1 MTQLPAGKH
10 REHHQ
15 GDVQASLR
23 HRRHGG
29 LPAAPDPRGTR
40 TGSEPGSEQQRR
52 GHDRDGDGRPERVG
66 PDSRQA
72 REAEAAFPS
81 GPEVTSAPASLI
93 PANAPATETSANV
106 GSTSAAVSQV
116 SWDLVAPRATSSAV
130 SPSRWVASSRA
141 TATSAATASTSS
153 SRALITSINRATAR
167 SPAAPASTDGR
178 LETSCAPLRKLESGS
193 DSARAAT
200 LADIELGSPWNA
212 VISGCATHV
221 ALNIVS
227 VDPSAA

>member
-1 MTQLPAGKH
+1 MNPGASSKAVAMTVTAI
-10 REHHQ
+10 
-15 GDVQASLR
+15 
-23 HRRHGG
+23 
-29 LPAAPDPRGTR
+29 AAPSASGQIPAR
-40 TGSEPGSEQQRR
+40 PARR
-52 GHDRDGDGRPERVG
+52 MP
-66 PDSRQA
+66 A
-72 REAEAAFPS
+72 LPS
-81 GPEVTSAPASLI
+81 GPEVTSTLASLI
-93 PANAPATETSANV
+93 PANAPATDTSANV

-141 TATSAATASTSS
+141 TATSAAMARTSS

-167 SPAAPASTDGR
+167 LLAVPASTDGR
-178 LETSCAPLRKLESGS
+178 LETTCAPFRKLEFGS
-193 DSARAAT
+193 EAASAAT

-212 VISGCATHV
+212 VRSGCATHV